1 MAEWGGLAVAGEDEP
16 EGSSGLPAG
25 FGLPAALSRR
35 TLIAWCAIA
44 LLVFA
49 VGITVIQ

>member
-1 MAEWGGLAVAGEDEP
+1 VGCEDEP
-16 EGSSGLPAG
+16 EGSSGLSAG
-25 FGLPAALSRR
+25 LSRP

>member
-1 MAEWGGLAVAGEDEP
+1 MAEWGGLAVECEDEP
-16 EGSSGLPAG
+16 ECGSGLPAG
-25 FGLPAALSRR
+25 SALPASLSRA
-35 TLIAWCAIA
+35 LIAWCAIA